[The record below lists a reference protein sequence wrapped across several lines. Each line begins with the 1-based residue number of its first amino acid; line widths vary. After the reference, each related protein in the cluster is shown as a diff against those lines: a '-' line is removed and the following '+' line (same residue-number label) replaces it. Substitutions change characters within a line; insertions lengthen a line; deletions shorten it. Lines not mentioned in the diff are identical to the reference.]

1 MQLPADSFV
10 DTAFAPR
17 ASRIHRE
24 RSGVI
29 HIESQIPTR
38 PFAGQLSDHLRR
50 WAADAPARVFL
61 AERNAANDW
70 RTVCYSEARRRADSF
85 SQALLDHGHAPGYP
99 IAALAGNCIEHILLM
114 LAAMQVGIP
123 FLSVS
128 PAYSRQTARYERL
141 RRVLEVVRPS
151 ALFLDKAVD
160 FTTVFH
166 GLRLRNVEAIV
177 TGPAT
182 DGSERRARDEIACA
196 SDKPVAELE
205 EWARTGPR
213 PAMQSAYERVGPG
226 TTAKILMTSGS
237 TGAPK
242 GVLVSQ
248 GMMWAN
254 GVGVDAAWPF
264 LAAHPP
270 VLVDWL
276 PLSHT
281 FASNF
286 NLTQIL
292 RHGGT
297 LYLDQGKPQPR
308 AIGVTLANLRD
319 VKPTLLYNVPRAFEL
334 LIAGLEQDAALA
346 RDVFRNLD
354 AIFYAGA
361 HLAAP
366 LWPRIMALSHE
377 ARGAFL
383 PILTALGS
391 TETGPVATLKHW
403 AGDAEEGVGDPIA
416 GTRLKLVPVDG
427 KLELRVAG
435 PSVTTGYYND
445 PAATA
450 GAFDEDGYFK
460 LGDAVRFIESNHGHR
475 LVYDGRLAENF
486 KLSTG
491 SWVDVGELRGVLMDA
506 LRPLAQDLAIAGP
519 NRDEIGILVFLCGPA
534 CDDHL
539 KSIDAA
545 PGSPSDDTR
554 AAIAAEI
561 ARRIRMHNAVHAG
574 ASSLVRRCLL
584 LDEPPSVD
592 SGEMTDKGYLNQR
605 AVLARRASDIETLFR
620 RQCGDLLVI

>member
-1 MQLPADSFV
+1 MHLPANSGAFV

-17 ASRIHRE
+17 ASRFHRD

-50 WAADAPARVFL
+50 WAAQAPARVFL
-61 AERNAANDW
+61 AERDAGNDW
-70 RTVCYSEARRRADSF
+70 RRVCYSEARRRTDSF
-85 SQALLDHGHAPGYP
+85 SQALLDHGHAPGRP

-128 PAYSRQTARYERL
+128 SAYSRQSTRYERL
-141 RRVLEVVRPS
+141 RCVLELARPS
-151 ALFLDKAVD
+151 ALFLDKAGN
-160 FTTVFH
+160 FPPVFQ
-166 GLRLRNVEAIV
+166 GLDLRGVEAIL

-182 DGSERRARDEIACA
+182 DESEQRARAAIARA
-196 SDKPVAELE
+196 SAKPVAELE
-205 EWARTGPR
+205 EWARTDSGA
-213 PAMQSAYERVGPG
+213 AMQCAYERVGPG

-237 TGAPK
+237 TRAPK

-254 GVGVDAAWPF
+254 GVGIDAAWPF

-297 LYLDQGKPQPR
+297 LYIDQGKPQPQ
-308 AIGVTLANLRD
+308 AIAVTLANLRD
-319 VKPTLLYNVPRAFEL
+319 VGPTLLYNVPRAFDL
-334 LIAGLEQDAALA
+334 LIAGLEQDPALT

-366 LWPRIMALSHE
+366 LWSRIMALSHQ
-377 ARGAFL
+377 ARGAFV
-383 PILTALGS
+383 PILTSLGS

-416 GTRLKLVPVDG
+416 GTRLKLVPLEG

-435 PSVTTGYYND
+435 PSVTTGYYDD

-450 GAFDEDGYFK
+450 GAFDEDGYFR
-460 LGDAVRFIESNHGHR
+460 LGDAVRFIESSHGHR

-491 SWVDVGELRGVLMDA
+491 SWVHVGELRGLLMDA

-519 NRDEIGILVFLCGPA
+519 NRDEIGILIFLSPA
-534 CDDHL
+534 DGNRT
-539 KSIDAA
+539 AMA
-545 PGSPSDDTR
+545 T
-554 AAIAAEI
+554 EI
-561 ARRIRMHNAVHAG
+561 ARRIRMHNAAHAG

-584 LDEPPSVD
+584 LEEAPSID

-620 RQCGDLLVI
+620 RECGELLVI